1 MLYNLS
7 LRYINLLDIY
17 NSFVKLNLLLNS
29 FQSFNFKQLKLLVLI

>member
-17 NSFVKLNLLLNS
+17 NSFVKLNLLLNL